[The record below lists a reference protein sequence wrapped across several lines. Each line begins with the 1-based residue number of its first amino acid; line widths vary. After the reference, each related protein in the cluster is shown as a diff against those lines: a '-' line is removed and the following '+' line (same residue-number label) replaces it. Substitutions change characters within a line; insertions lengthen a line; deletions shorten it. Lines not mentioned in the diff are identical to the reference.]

1 MKTPTGPLL
10 SLAILL
16 ICAAAPFAQSSHL
29 LFVLERNT
37 NSNSVYY
44 EARVGSDS
52 LLDARQP
59 IHAYWIMWEKDPTG
73 KKHEELT
80 FLENEKAFGVKL
92 KQTPTR
98 NCVWFSIVPLP
109 NRPIKVSLQDETAVA
124 ETVIDGQFCVLEKV
138 RINATKK
145 QLLPH
150 VNYIDLF
157 GKNPKTGEEHY
168 ERIAG
173 K

>member
-1 MKTPTGPLL
+1 VTPSNRLFILPLF
-10 SLAILL
+10 LL
-16 ICAAAPFAQSSHL
+16 LGGAGLFAQTSQL

-37 NSNSVYY
+37 NNNSVYY
-44 EARVGSDS
+44 DARICPDS

-59 IHAYWIMWEKDPTG
+59 VHPYWILWEKDPTG
-73 KKHEELT
+73 KTREELT
-80 FLENEKAFGVKL
+80 FLENEKAFGVRVK
-92 KQTPTR
+92 KSSTR
-98 NCVWFSIVPLP
+98 KCTWFCIAPIP
-109 NRPIKVSLQDETAVA
+109 NRLIKVTVQNAAAVA
-124 ETVIDGQFCVLEKV
+124 ETMIDGQFCVLEKV

-145 QLLPH
+145 QFLPH

-168 ERIAG
+168 ERIAN